1 MIAAAR
7 EQASTDVIVPAAVPA
22 FAVIGLCAASGGNDR
37 TAWDLATIGFVA
49 VTAVVL
55 WRRRPA
61 IAMPAR
67 WCITGFAGL
76 ALWSASSHVWSSDPP
91 ATTIEVQ
98 RWLMITSAL
107 ACFVAVSS
115 VWGGRA
121 VVAGVATGA
130 TTICAYAVLMRLLP
144 SLPGSPGTPGV
155 NRLDQPVGYW
165 NALGSLA
172 MIGLILV
179 AGLAVG
185 GARHLRL
192 ACALAAAPLGLGL
205 YLTFSRGALLAL
217 VAGLVLAVS
226 VVRTCAGSLLDASVL
241 VPSAVVP
248 VVIVQAFPA
257 LTSAYPRHAAQ
268 VRQGGAALILIL
280 ASMAI
285 CGWAAMRWR
294 RILYRA
300 AEAAA
305 RRRWIVL
312 GGAAL
317 LGVMAVVVVG
327 GIVHVL
333 ETSGQSSP
341 HFQGGD
347 LNRRLLSL
355 SDNGRGAIWR
365 LAWDDVR
372 EHPLIGSGDGTF
384 AQLWAADPGRPFPVQ
399 AAHSLYLETA
409 AELGLVGLT
418 LLLVVL
424 VVPFRAIGVPT
435 SPVVAAAAGAS
446 AGYLLQAAFD
456 WTWDV
461 SGVTVAVLACL
472 AVLTTARPPVESPGR
487 PGEGSRPDPRVAG
500 TT

>member
-1 MIAAAR
+1 MIPAVR
-7 EQASTDVIVPAAVPA
+7 EHVSADLIVPAAVPA

-37 TAWDLATIGFVA
+37 TAWDLATVGFVT
-49 VTAVVL
+49 VTAIVL
-55 WRRRPA
+55 WHRRPA
-61 IAMPAR
+61 IATPAR
-67 WCITGFAGL
+67 WCIAGFAGL
-76 ALWSASSHVWSSDPP
+76 ALWSACSHLWSSDPS
-91 ATTIEVQ
+91 ATTAEVQ
-98 RWLMITSAL
+98 RWLMITSAV

-115 VWGGRA
+115 VWGARP
-121 VVAGVATGA
+121 VVAGVAVGA
-130 TTICAYAVLMRLLP
+130 TTICAYAVLTRLLP
-144 SLPGSPGTPGV
+144 SLPGSPATPGV
-155 NRLDQPVGYW
+155 NRLDQPLGYW

-172 MIGLILV
+172 MIGLILG

-185 GARHLRL
+185 GARHVRL
-192 ACALAAAPLGLGL
+192 ACALAATPLGLAL

-217 VAGLVLAVS
+217 VAGLVLAMA
-226 VVRTCAGSLLDASVL
+226 VVRTRAGSLLDASVL
-241 VPSAVVP
+241 VPAAIIP

-257 LTSAYPRHAAQ
+257 LTSAYPRHADQ

-294 RILYRA
+294 RILHRA

-305 RRRWIVL
+305 RRRSIVL
-312 GGAAL
+312 VGAAL
-317 LGVMAVVVVG
+317 LGVMAVIVAG
-327 GIVHVL
+327 GIVQVL
-333 ETSGQSSP
+333 KTSGQSSP

-347 LNRRLLSL
+347 LNLRLLSL

-372 EHPLIGSGDGTF
+372 DHPLIGSGDGTF
-384 AQLWAADPGRPFPVQ
+384 AQLWAADPSRPFPVQ
-399 AAHSLYLETA
+399 AAHSLFLETA
-409 AELGLVGLT
+409 AELGLVGLA

-424 VVPFRAIGVPT
+424 VVPFRAINVPA

-461 SGVTVAVLACL
+461 TGVTVAVLACL
-472 AVLTTARPPVESPGR
+472 AVLTTARLPAGPPGR
-487 PGEGSRPDPRVAG
+487 AGEGSRPDPRVTRA
-500 TT
+500 T